1 MEKYYEPQEK
11 SFKIKDGFGI
21 ALSII
26 WTFCISFFYGLFIA
40 ISPVVYINYFI
51 TIFFGMFIGVGLKML
66 FKLFLVTN
74 KKTAI
79 ISAICCGLFGVYFS
93 WVAYILYYTPDVISM
108 DAYFKDFLLVF
119 SPITVLE
126 IIADINVLG
135 MWEIFGVPFNGWV
148 LTLIWIVEALII
160 ISVPVL
166 LVYRQPI
173 APFSASKNK
182 WYRKFVLNKDFE
194 SIALKEVF
202 RNDLKANCIP
212 SIEGLGKG
220 MATHF
225 ARVSI
230 YHLEDEFE
238 QYITVENV
246 RKDRTGKSEEATSII
261 HLLVISKS
269 DAELLIKQYHGKKAF
284 FFDY

>member
-1 MEKYYEPQEK
+1 MEKFYELQEK
-11 SFKIKDGFGI
+11 SFKLKDGFGI

-26 WTFCISFFYGLFIA
+26 WTFLVSYFYGLFIA

-51 TIFFGMFIGVGLKML
+51 TIIFGMFIGVGMKML

-79 ISAICCGLFGVYFS
+79 ISAVCCGLLGVYFS
-93 WVAYILYYTPDVISM
+93 WVAYILFFTPDIVSM
-108 DAYFKDFLLVF
+108 DAYYKDFLLVF
-119 SPITVLE
+119 RPVTVFQ
-126 IIADINVLG
+126 IIADMNITG
-135 MWEIFGVPFNGWV
+135 MWEIFGVPFNGWI
-148 LTLIWIVEALII
+148 LALIWIVEALII

-166 LVYRQPI
+166 FVKKQPI
-173 APFSASKNK
+173 APFSARTNK

-212 SIEGLGKG
+212 AIEGLGKG

-269 DAELLIKQYHGKKAF
+269 EAELLIKQYHGKKAF